1 MAEWKVPC
9 NPKFY
14 KVDDAF
20 KALKK
25 LDWKQASNKM
35 KIGDIVY
42 IYVSKPVMAIRY
54 KCKINKVDLKEI
66 EIDDSAFVINGDS
79 YSTYPIH
86 MELEFLQEYTD
97 ELTMKILSQHGIK
110 GNIQGVR
117 RVIGELHQYIESI

>member
-1 MAEWKVPC
+1 MAEWIVPC

-42 IYVSKPVMAIRY
+42 IYVSKPVMAIR
-54 KCKINKVDLKEI
+54 EI

>member
-1 MAEWKVPC
+1 MAEWIVPC

-20 KALKK
+20 KTLKK

-66 EIDDSAFVINGDS
+66 EIDDSAFVVNGDP
-79 YSTYPIH
+79 YYTYPIH

-97 ELTMKILSQHGIK
+97 EL
-110 GNIQGVR
+110 
-117 RVIGELHQYIESI
+117 HQYIESI